1 MPYVNWSKNK
11 IIALSKKHQARSF
24 SEKIGID
31 QSKISHI
38 ENERTQPT
46 YEDLLKIAPFFQ
58 IPVTVFYADS
68 IQINQSNTQHDNSIG
83 IYVSQNNQLEQLVAE
98 YKNIIAEYKE
108 RVAQQN
114 EKIKR
119 RDEKIEELKAQLKN
133 KK

>member
-1 MPYVNWSKNK
+1 MSIGQKIKSLRLAKNIK
-11 IIALSKKHQARSF
+11 QEVLAK
-24 SEKIGID
+24 EIGID

-46 YEDLLKIAPFFQ
+46 HEDLLKIAPFFQ
-58 IPVTVFYADS
+58 IPVTDFYADS

-114 EKIKR
+114 EK
-119 RDEKIEELKAQLKN
+119 
-133 KK
+133 